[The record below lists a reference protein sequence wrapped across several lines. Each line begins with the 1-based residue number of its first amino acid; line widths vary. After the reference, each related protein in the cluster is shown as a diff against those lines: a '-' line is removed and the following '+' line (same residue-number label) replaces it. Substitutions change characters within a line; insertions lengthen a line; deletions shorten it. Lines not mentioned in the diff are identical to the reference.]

1 MKVKQSIMPFDY
13 CMAKSSILRDIVALY
28 VDTLPLEI
36 HLLGTT
42 CGFCLPK

>member
-13 CMAKSSILRDIVALY
+13 CMAKSSILREIVALCI
-28 VDTLPLEI
+28 DTLPLEI
-36 HLLGTT
+36 HLFETT